1 MDSHSAIRILICA
14 HSISDCDEGNCKGA
28 VRVAYYRKSCAK
40 LKRGLF
46 LAQKL
51 LETLAQTARANT
63 VTRLARPCKKLAF
76 YFSRINIELY

>member
-14 HSISDCDEGNCKGA
+14 HSISDCDEGNCKDA

-40 LKRGLF
+40 LKRNLL

-51 LETLAQTARANT
+51 LEALRHTSRANAVTGLARA
-63 VTRLARPCKKLAF
+63 CKKLAI